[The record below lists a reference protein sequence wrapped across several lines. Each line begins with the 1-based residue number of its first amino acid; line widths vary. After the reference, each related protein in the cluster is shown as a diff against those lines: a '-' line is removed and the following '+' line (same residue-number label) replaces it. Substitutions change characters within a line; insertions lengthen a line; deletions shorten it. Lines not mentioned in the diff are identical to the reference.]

1 MLVFGNVTVKKC
13 EQFSSIEY
21 DSLSARM
28 IVPNC
33 EVSVSHDAVSARPL
47 ASEELSG
54 VDHEKCQQCIFFF
67 FFFFFFSSSLQLLDS
82 IIILFLFLFCL
93 FSNGMGFLAATCLP
107 ARVHPPPPPPPPPR
121 VKQMFNQ
128 NSDLIS
134 PCTQEEAGFT
144 HLHTSKYTAK
154 AIFLKFCFS
163 YLTVFVAD
171 L

>member
-67 FFFFFFSSSLQLLDS
+67 FFFFFF
-82 IIILFLFLFCL
+82 
-93 FSNGMGFLAATCLP
+93 LAAP
-107 ARVHPPPPPPPPPR
+107 
-121 VKQMFNQ
+121 
-128 NSDLIS
+128 
-134 PCTQEEAGFT
+134 GF
-144 HLHTSKYTAK
+144 YN
-154 AIFLKFCFS
+154 
-163 YLTVFVAD
+163 YLVFVFV
-171 L
+171 LFV